1 MKGDKKVIDGLNQ
14 ALKHELT
21 AVNQFWVHYRLMEN
35 WGFQK
40 LAKKWRAESIE
51 EMQHADKLVVRII
64 FLEGHPNLQS
74 LNPLKI
80 GQSVNEVLECDL
92 EIEYEARTLY
102 QGAREVCRKAGDYV
116 SMALF
121 EQLMAD
127 EEGHIDFL
135 ETQRDLLQQIG
146 EQNYGQLN
154 AGSADE
160 AEGGAE

>member
-1 MKGDKKVIDGLNQ
+1 MKGDNKVIDNLNQ

-21 AVNQFWVHYRLMEN
+21 AVNQFWLHYRLMEN

-40 LAKKWRAESIE
+40 LAKKWRAESVE
-51 EMQHADKLVVRII
+51 EMEHADKLVVRII
-64 FLEGHPNLQS
+64 FLEGHPNLQA

-80 GQSVNEVLECDL
+80 GQSVKEVLECDL
-92 EIEYEARTLY
+92 KLEYDARNLY
-102 QGAREVCRKAGDYV
+102 QSARDVCRKIEDYV

-121 EQLMAD
+121 EELMAD

-135 ETQRDLLQQIG
+135 ETQRDLLEKIG

-160 AEGGAE
+160 AEG